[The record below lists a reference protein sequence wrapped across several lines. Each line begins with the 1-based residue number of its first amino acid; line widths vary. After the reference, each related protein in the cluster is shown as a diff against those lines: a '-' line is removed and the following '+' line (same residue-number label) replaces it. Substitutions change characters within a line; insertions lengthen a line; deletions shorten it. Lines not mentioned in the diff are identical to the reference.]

1 MQEGASS
8 DSLNPVVTAISALP
22 NDVEAL
28 KALVMAF
35 KDEAQTAVRRA
46 DDFEAKLANANAR
59 ESATAALIAH
69 LKLQIA
75 KLKREQY
82 GASAERTRRLL
93 DQMELQLEELEA
105 DASENALVAEA
116 AARKTASVRSFERKA
131 PVRKPFPEHLPRERV
146 VVASP
151 CSCPACGGG
160 KLSKLGEDITE
171 TLEVIP
177 RAWKVIQTVREKFA
191 CRDCEKIT
199 QPPAPFHVVPRGWA
213 GPSFL
218 AMLLFEKY
226 GQHQPLNR
234 QADRFARE
242 GVPLSISTLADQV
255 GAATF
260 ALMPIYK
267 RIEAHV
273 LAAERL
279 HGDDTTVPVMA
290 KGKTDT
296 ARLWTYVRDD
306 RPFAGP
312 APPAALFHYSRDRRG
327 EHPRVHLAAWS
338 GILQADAYGGYNA
351 LYAPGRQPGA
361 VLEAGCFAH
370 ARRKFFELADVEGAA
385 RKKSRGDRTS
395 TVYPIALEAVQK
407 LDALFAIERAIN
419 GRSPTERLAVR
430 HEHSAPLM
438 GDLRRWL
445 EVQLAKLSRNH
456 DLAKAINYMLRR
468 WPAFTRFLDDG
479 RVCLSNNAA
488 ERALRCVPLG
498 RKAWLFC
505 GSDRGGDRAAVLYT
519 LIQTARLNDVDPQAW
534 LADVLA
540 RIADH
545 PASLID
551 ELLPWNWTP
560 SVLLAQAA

>member
-1 MQEGASS
+1 M
-8 DSLNPVVTAISALP
+8 SALP
-22 NDVEAL
+22 EDLEAL
-28 KALVMAF
+28 KALAAAAISRAN
-35 KDEAQTAVRRA
+35 EA
-46 DDFEAKLANANAR
+46 EARLANALAR
-59 ESATAALIAH
+59 ESARDALIAH

-105 DASENALVAEA
+105 DASEDALVAEA
-116 AARKTASVRSFERKA
+116 AAEKTASVRSFERKQ
-131 PVRKPFPEHLPRERV
+131 PVKKPFPEHLPRERV
-146 VVASP
+146 VVPSP
-151 CSCPACGGG
+151 CSCPACGSDR
-160 KLSKLGEDITE
+160 LSKLGEDITE

-177 RAWKVIQTVREKFA
+177 RQWKVIQTVREKFA
-191 CRDCEKIT
+191 CRDCEKIS

-255 GAATF
+255 GAAAF

-267 RIEAHV
+267 RIETHV

-327 EHPRVHLAAWS
+327 EHPRAHLATWS
-338 GILQADAYGGYNA
+338 GILQADAYGGYNE
-351 LYAPGRQPGA
+351 LYAAGRQPGA
-361 VLEAGCFAH
+361 ALEAGCFAH

-385 RKKSRGDRTS
+385 RKKSRGERTG

-407 LDALFAIERAIN
+407 LDAIFEIERSIN
-419 GRSPTERLAVR
+419 GRSPAERLDTR
-430 HEHSAPLM
+430 REHSAPLM
-438 GDLRRWL
+438 HDLHNWL
-445 EVQLAKLSRNH
+445 QAQLAKLSRNH

-468 WPAFTRFLDDG
+468 WPAFTLFLADG

-488 ERALRCVPLG
+488 ERSLRCVPLG

-519 LIQTARLNDVDPQAW
+519 LIQTAKLNDVDPQAW
-534 LADVLA
+534 LANVLA

-545 PASLID
+545 PASRID
-551 ELLPWNWTP
+551 ELLPWHWQP
-560 SVLLAQAA
+560 RQAALAA

>member
-1 MQEGASS
+1 VSG
-8 DSLNPVVTAISALP
+8 DSLSIVVTAISALP
-22 NDVEAL
+22 TDMEAL
-28 KALVMAF
+28 LAF
-35 KDEAQTAVRRA
+35 AAAAVLRADEA
-46 DDFEAKLANANAR
+46 EAKLANANAR

-105 DASENALVAEA
+105 DASEDALVAEA
-116 AARKTASVRSFERKA
+116 AAEKTANVRSFERKP
-131 PVRKPFPEHLPRERV
+131 PVKKPFPEHLPRERV
-146 VVASP
+146 VVPSP
-151 CSCPACGGG
+151 CSCPACGSDR
-160 KLSKLGEDITE
+160 LSKLGEDVTC

-177 RAWKVIQTVREKFA
+177 RAWKVIETVREKFA

-273 LAAERL
+273 LAAERV

-296 ARLWTYVRDD
+296 ARLWVYVRDD
-306 RPFAGP
+306 RPFGGAD
-312 APPAALFHYSRDRRG
+312 PPAALFHYSRDRRG
-327 EHPRVHLAAWS
+327 EHPRAHLATWS
-338 GILQADAYGGYNA
+338 GILQADAYGGYNE
-351 LYAPGRQPGA
+351 LYAAGRQPGV

-385 RKKSRGDRTS
+385 RKKSRGERTG

-407 LDALFAIERAIN
+407 LDALFEIERAIN
-419 GRSPTERLAVR
+419 GRSPAERLAVR
-430 HEHSAPLM
+430 REHSAPLM
-438 GDLRRWL
+438 EDLHNWL
-445 EVQLAKLSRNH
+445 QVQLAKLSRNH

-545 PASLID
+545 PASRLD
-551 ELLPWNWTP
+551 ELLPWNWAP
-560 SVLLAQAA
+560 SVPLAKAA